1 MKLIIIALLQ
11 QKINYLLNRFDIE
24 WSGPA
29 WFTFEKSEETGFPMV
44 WKLNHF
50 LPLDLGS
57 HSETEWSSKHFMSI
71 SRKLYEKHPE
81 LKDMYQGNIHS
92 HHTMGA
98 FFSGTDKELLR
109 DGANDVGYPSLVVA
123 NGGKES
129 HAFAISYLDQFRQP
143 HIFEAKTID
152 AEYDEVTEE
161 DWIKEAN
168 KIEKR
173 YNKDKKKRS
182 IVSTHDGNQ
191 MSVWTGNRNNYHLQ
205 NFGLTMSECVGLDYW
220 EKDKARQIHEAG
232 GVPRVSNGRVIAMHP
247 EEVQSLGVTDA
258 QVKHELEKA
267 DTPKERFEIAIDAHE
282 TGFMDEADFQ
292 REIELLGA
300 KYTPEAVEQIHTDL
314 RIERSLDDDDLD
326 TWNNSFT
333 TC

>member
-29 WFTFEKSEETGFPMV
+29 WFTFEKSKETGFPMV

-57 HSETEWSSKHFMSI
+57 HSETEWSSKHFMAI

-98 FFSGTDKELLR
+98 FFSGTDKELLK
-109 DGANDVGYPSLVVA
+109 DGANEVGYPSLVVA
-123 NGGKES
+123 SSGKEL

-143 HIFEAKTID
+143 HIFEARNID
-152 AEYDEVTEE
+152 VEYDEVTEN
-161 DWIKEAN
+161 DWVKEAD

-173 YNKDKKKRS
+173 YDKDKKKRS
-182 IVSTHDGNQ
+182 TITIHNGHQ
-191 MSVWTGNRNNYHLQ
+191 MSVWTGNRDDYHLQ
-205 NFGLTMSECVGLDYW
+205 TYGLTMDECNKLDYW
-220 EKDKARQIHEAG
+220 ERDKARQIKEAG
-232 GVPRVSNGRVIAMHP
+232 GMLTVKNNRVVAMHA
-247 EEVQSLGVTDA
+247 EEIETLGVTDD
-258 QVKHELEKA
+258 QVKYELSKA
-267 DTPKERFEIAIDAHE
+267 KTPKDRFEIAVDAYE

-292 REIELLGA
+292 KEINQLSSHIGIDAA
-300 KYTPEAVEQIHTDL
+300 KQVHTNL
-314 RIERSLDDDDLD
+314 KIERSLDDDELD
-326 TWNNSFT
+326 TWNTSFARD
-333 TC
+333 